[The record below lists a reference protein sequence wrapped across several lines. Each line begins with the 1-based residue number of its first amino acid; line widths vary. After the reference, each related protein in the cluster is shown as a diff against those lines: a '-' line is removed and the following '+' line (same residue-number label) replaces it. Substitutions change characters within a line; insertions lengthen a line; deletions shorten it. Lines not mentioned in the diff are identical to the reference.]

1 MLTLGGSVRRRIGS
15 LEVEIYL
22 QFVSVSNVCVLKV
35 FHVIKCPFQCFVF
48 ESFFLLVYSK
58 LYFQGAHWRWQQ
70 QWQQW
75 KGERKHLQL
84 CLKKILKKTK
94 NAEENGKNT
103 EQNTYNFVW
112 GIKRNLFV
120 IFSSKFNNKNTLNL
134 IWQFKSNKETFS
146 FNKNIT
152 QSNKQGNWNNCSPF
166 ETKINAQVQ
175 NIVKKK
181 ILLCIQWYVVN
192 KPGLFL

>member
-1 MLTLGGSVRRRIGS
+1 MPFSMFF
-15 LEVEIYL
+15 L
-22 QFVSVSNVCVLKV
+22 Q
-35 FHVIKCPFQCFVF
+35 
-48 ESFFLLVYSK
+48 EFFLLVYSK
-58 LYFQGAHWRWQQ
+58 NISKVLTGDGNSSGSSGRAKENTYSFVWRKYW
-70 QWQQW
+70 
-75 KGERKHLQL
+75 RKQ
-84 CLKKILKKTK
+84 IKTEI
-94 NAEENGKNT
+94 AEENGKNT

-146 FNKNIT
+146 FIKNIT
-152 QSNKQGNWNNCSPF
+152 QYSQTNKQGNWNNCSPF

-181 ILLCIQWYVVN
+181 ISCVFNGML
-192 KPGLFL
+192 